1 MSIMCHLRWWK
12 TFTFGFAAS
21 MGLLAACT
29 DSPRH
34 YTIGVVNYVPA
45 LETVLLGF
53 KARMAELGYVEG
65 RQVTYVYR
73 GVLDPRSD
81 AIEREVIAFK
91 KQRVDL
97 LLALGTRPAK
107 AAKEVLGTEI
117 PVVFAP
123 VLNPVEEGLI
133 DRITRPG
140 GIMTG
145 VQNTDSLAKSL
156 EWLHKAVPHAK
167 QIHVIYHA
175 NDQVARMTVK
185 SLLAAASTI
194 GIEVDPMA
202 ATSRDAALAL
212 IERLPKG
219 AALLFPI
226 SPSLYPLE
234 SMIESATRNG
244 VAVAT
249 NSPSHLRSS
258 PLLFYGADF
267 DSMGRQAAVLAVQIF
282 NGAKPAELP
291 VAKAEYTLQINLQTA
306 RRIGV
311 DIQDTLLDQAT
322 LVIR

>member
-1 MSIMCHLRWWK
+1 MSIMCHLRRWK
-12 TFTFGFAAS
+12 IFTFGLAAGV
-21 MGLLAACT
+21 GLLAACS

-45 LETVLLGF
+45 LETVLQGF
-53 KARMAELGYVEG
+53 KARMAELGYLDG
-65 RQVTYVYR
+65 RQITYVYR
-73 GVLDPRSD
+73 GVLDPGSN
-81 AIEREVIAFK
+81 AIEREVGAFK

-97 LLALGTRPAK
+97 VLALGMRPAK
-107 AAKEVLGTEI
+107 AAKEVLGTDI

-123 VLNPVEEGLI
+123 VINPVEEGLI
-133 DRITRPG
+133 ERLTRPG
-140 GIMTG
+140 GSMTG

-156 EWLHKAVPHAK
+156 EWLHRAVPHAK

-175 NDQVARMTVK
+175 NDQVARTTVK
-185 SLLAAASTI
+185 SLQAAASAI
-194 GIEVDPMA
+194 GIEVDSIA

-226 SPSLYPLE
+226 SPGLYPLE
-234 SMIESATRNG
+234 PMIESATRNG

-249 NSPSHLRSS
+249 NSPSHLRGSW
-258 PLLFYGADF
+258 LLFYGADF

-291 VAKAEYTLQINLQTA
+291 VAKAEYSLRINLQTA

-311 DIQDTLLDQAT
+311 DIQDSLLDQAT

>member
-12 TFTFGFAAS
+12 TLALGLAAG
-21 MGLLAACT
+21 MGLLAGCG

-45 LETVLLGF
+45 LETVLQGF
-53 KARMAELGYVEG
+53 KTRMAELGYVEG

-73 GVLDPRSD
+73 GVLDPGTD
-81 AIEREVIAFK
+81 AIEREVGAFK

-97 LLALGTRPAK
+97 VLALGMRPAK
-107 AAKEVLGTEI
+107 AAKEVLGTDI

-123 VLNPVEEGLI
+123 VINPVEEGLI
-133 DRITRPG
+133 ERLTRPG
-140 GIMTG
+140 GSMTG

-156 EWLHKAVPHAK
+156 EWLHRAVPQAK

-175 NDQVARMTVK
+175 NDQVARTTVK

-194 GIEVDPMA
+194 GIEVDPIA
-202 ATSRDAALAL
+202 ATSRDAALAR
-212 IERLPKG
+212 IEQLPRG

-226 SPSLYPLE
+226 SPGLYPLE
-234 SMIESATRNG
+234 PMIESATRNG

-249 NSPSHLRSS
+249 NSPSHPRGSWLV
-258 PLLFYGADF
+258 FYGADF

-291 VAKAEYTLQINLQTA
+291 VAKAEYSLRINLQTA

-311 DIQDTLLDQAT
+311 EIQDTLLDQAT

>member
-1 MSIMCHLRWWK
+1 MSIVRHRRGWR
-12 TFTFGFAAS
+12 TFTFGLAVGL
-21 MGLLAACT
+21 GLLAACS

-45 LETVLLGF
+45 LETVLQGF
-53 KARMAELGYVEG
+53 KGRMAELGYVEG
-65 RQVTYVYR
+65 RQVTYIYR
-73 GVLDPRSD
+73 GALDPGSD
-81 AIEREVIAFK
+81 AIEREVDAFN
-91 KQRVDL
+91 KQRIDL
-97 LLALGTRPAK
+97 LLALGMRPAK
-107 AAKEVLGTEI
+107 AAKQVLGAEI

-123 VLNPVEEGLI
+123 VINPVEEGLI
-133 DRITRPG
+133 ERITRPG
-140 GIMTG
+140 GNMTG

-175 NDQVARMTVK
+175 NDQVARTTVK
-185 SLLAAASTI
+185 SLQAAASTI
-194 GIEVDPMA
+194 GIEVDSIA
-202 ATSRDAALAL
+202 ATSREAALAL
-212 IERLPKG
+212 IERLPRG

-226 SPSLYPLE
+226 SPGLYPLE
-234 SMIESATRNG
+234 PMIESATRNG

-249 NSPSHLRSS
+249 NSPSHLGGSS
-258 PLLFYGADF
+258 LLFYGADF

-291 VAKAEYTLQINLQTA
+291 VAKAEYTLRINLQTA

>member
-1 MSIMCHLRWWK
+1 MSIKCHLRWWK
-12 TFTFGFAAS
+12 TFTFGLAAGV
-21 MGLLAACT
+21 GLLAACS
-29 DSPRH
+29 DSPRQ

-45 LETVLLGF
+45 LETVLKGF
-53 KARMAELGYVEG
+53 KARMAELGYIEG
-65 RQVTYVYR
+65 QQVTYVYR
-73 GVLDPRSD
+73 GVLDPGSD
-81 AIEREVIAFK
+81 AIEREVITFK

-97 LLALGTRPAK
+97 LLALGMRPAK
-107 AAKEVLGTEI
+107 AAKEVLGTDI

-123 VLNPVEEGLI
+123 VINPVEEGLI

-140 GIMTG
+140 GSMTG

-156 EWLHKAVPHAK
+156 EWLHKAVPHVK

-175 NDQVARMTVK
+175 NDQVARTTVK
-185 SLLAAASTI
+185 SLQAAASTI
-194 GIEVDPMA
+194 GIEVDPVA
-202 ATSRDAALAL
+202 ATSRGAALAL
-212 IERLPKG
+212 VERLPKG

-234 SMIESATRNG
+234 PIIESATRNG

-249 NSPSHLRSS
+249 NSPSHLHGSS
-258 PLLFYGADF
+258 LLFYGADF

-291 VAKAEYTLQINLQTA
+291 VVKAEYTLRINLQTA

-311 DIQDTLLDQAT
+311 DIQDSLLDQAT